1 MIKKDLINLDLINS
15 SLKDNGYVK
24 IKNFF
29 TQDTINKIYDFTV
42 SEIKRINKDRF
53 SINESQLE
61 NTVINN
67 IIYEADLKKF
77 CEDLNEK
84 NAINNVSFNPHF
96 LIHYK
101 RKKNKS
107 DEKFSFHYDAF
118 VYTII
123 IPINIH
129 NENENNFAMSL
140 ELIPNYRNLTN
151 SMIINIFQKL
161 IIQNKLF
168 KFFSNS
174 FLFKF
179 FFKTKN
185 IKIDFSE
192 ILIFN
197 GFRSLHSHSI
207 SKAHVEKEKARLII
221 HVFNP
226 FHDNKIN
233 QLIFENIQKKRV
245 IKN

>member
-61 NTVINN
+61 NTVIKN

-84 NAINNVSFNPHF
+84 NAINNVSFNPHY

-151 SMIINIFQKL
+151 SMILNIFQKL
-161 IIQNKLF
+161 ER
-168 KFFSNS
+168 
-174 FLFKF
+174 
-179 FFKTKN
+179 N
-185 IKIDFSE
+185 IKLRLLRVFPLERKFQFIIME
-192 ILIFN
+192 N
-197 GFRSLHSHSI
+197 GMI
-207 SKAHVEKEKARLII
+207 SVEGHI
-221 HVFNP
+221 
-226 FHDNKIN
+226 
-233 QLIFENIQKKRV
+233 
-245 IKN
+245 

>member
-101 RKKNKS
+101 RKKK
-107 DEKFSFHYDAF
+107 
-118 VYTII
+118 
-123 IPINIH
+123 
-129 NENENNFAMSL
+129 
-140 ELIPNYRNLTN
+140 
-151 SMIINIFQKL
+151 
-161 IIQNKLF
+161 
-168 KFFSNS
+168 
-174 FLFKF
+174 
-179 FFKTKN
+179 
-185 IKIDFSE
+185 
-192 ILIFN
+192 
-197 GFRSLHSHSI
+197 
-207 SKAHVEKEKARLII
+207 
-221 HVFNP
+221 
-226 FHDNKIN
+226 
-233 QLIFENIQKKRV
+233 
-245 IKN
+245 